1 MPFIMSKTVY
11 ISESQYKKLKKYIS
25 EGEDNTLNITV
36 SPEQGQT
43 TEDAIENTK
52 DNIEQVAGSQVAD
65 NTNFT
70 IKGSALEGKKFS
82 KKQIEESRLNKIMK
96 EGKVFSKKDFTKY
109 ILGNE

>member
-1 MPFIMSKTVY
+1 MSKTVY
-11 ISESQYKKLKKYIS
+11 ISESQYKKLKKFIS
-25 EGEDNTLNITV
+25 EGENNTLNITV
-36 SPEQGQT
+36 NPEQGQS
-43 TEDAIENTK
+43 TEDAIETTK

-70 IKGSALEGKKFS
+70 IKGNALEGKKFS
-82 KKQIEESRLNKIMK
+82 KKQIEESRINKIVK